1 MIGSRFTKAFQLIAL
16 VLAFSVVQVY
26 VMAGPI
32 KSTTDPRTTDAA
44 AGQPKAE
51 TAENS
56 GKVTTTESL
65 LPTPEAAAEKMALRI
80 GSKSVLTH
88 LFSKSDVEAR
98 LAASRT
104 FLKAQT
110 SLAESFKAPRRAQT
124 STTTGTS
131 DNSDNGRRSTW
142 IAVGVIGA
150 VLAVAIIGLRHDRS
164 NSNQ

>member
-51 TAENS
+51 AAENS